1 MPTTCDEHILIVDDE
16 PDFAHGLARLVSRD
30 FPAAS
35 VSVALS
41 GAEALHIIQGSGVAL
56 LLTDLRMPDMDGME
70 LMQQAMTVDPTT
82 SVILLT
88 AHGSIETAV
97 AALKNGAYD
106 FLTKPVRREE
116 LQRTLNKALE
126 RIRILKENKRL
137 RQMMQQ
143 GCIERQMIGES
154 PVMQR
159 LKETIAAIAA
169 TDYSVLIRGE
179 SGTGKELVA
188 DMLHRLGSRR
198 ERPLV
203 KVNCPSIPDQLLESE
218 LFGHVR
224 GAFTGADRTRRGLF
238 MSAQRGTLLLD
249 EIGDIGE
256 ALQTKLLRVLQ
267 EREIRPV
274 GSSASTLVDVRI
286 IASTNRALEER
297 IKHGLF
303 REDLFYRL
311 NVLTIHTPPLRERR
325 DDIPLLADHFVAAT
339 CRELSSPV
347 KRISP
352 GALACLAGREWP
364 GNVRELQNYI
374 RRLVVF
380 CPGDTIDTAHLRLV
394 DGTTCPTTAETPS
407 LVPYKEAKG
416 AVVEDFTRRYVEG
429 LLRQTGGNISEAA
442 RLSGIERVS
451 LQKILRRL
459 GTSGDT
465 FKG

>member
-218 LFGHVR
+218 LFGHVK
-224 GAFTGADRTRRGLF
+224 GAFTEADRTRRGLF

-297 IKHGLF
+297 IKQGLF

>member
-224 GAFTGADRTRRGLF
+224 GAFTGADRARRGLF

-394 DGTTCPTTAETPS
+394 DGTTCPTTVETPS

>member
-274 GSSASTLVDVRI
+274 GSSVSTLVDVRI

>member
-126 RIRILKENKRL
+126 RIRILKENNRL

-407 LVPYKEAKG
+407 LVPYKVAKG

>member
-1 MPTTCDEHILIVDDE
+1 MPMTCDEHILIVDDE
-16 PDFAHGLARLVSRD
+16 PDFAHGLARLVGRD
-30 FPAAS
+30 FPATT

-41 GAEALHIIQGSGVAL
+41 GAEAQRILQCGGVSL
-56 LLTDLRMPDMDGME
+56 LLTDLRMPDIDGME
-70 LMQQAMTVDPTT
+70 LMQQAMATDPTI
-82 SVILLT
+82 SVVLLT

-126 RIRILKENKRL
+126 RIRILKENRRL
-137 RQMMQQ
+137 RELMQQ
-143 GCIERQMIGES
+143 GSIDRQLIGES

-188 DMLHRLGSRR
+188 DTLHRLGNRR
-198 ERPLV
+198 ERSLV

-218 LFGHVR
+218 LFGHVK

-238 MSAQRGTLLLD
+238 MAAQRGTLLLD

-274 GSSASTLVDVRI
+274 GSSTSALVDVRI
-286 IASTNRALEER
+286 IASTNRALEDR
-297 IKHGLF
+297 IKQGLF

-325 DDIPLLADHFVAAT
+325 DDIPLLADHFVVTT
-339 CRELSSPV
+339 CRELSCAP

-380 CPGDTIDTAHLRLV
+380 CPGETIDTAHLRLV
-394 DGTTCPTTAETPS
+394 DGTTCTTTVETPP

-416 AVVEDFTRRYVEG
+416 AVVEDFTRRYVER

-459 GTSGDT
+459 GTSGET
-465 FKG
+465 FKS